1 MLDKLFRPR
10 SIALIGASGTPR
22 SIGWQIA
29 HNIIA
34 GGFNGRLFP
43 VNPRLDNVH
52 SSKCYASI
60 LEIPDA
66 VDLAII
72 ALRADQVLDAA
83 RECAQKGVGG
93 LVVISAGF
101 KEVGG
106 EGTERE
112 RELVAIC
119 KGAGMRLI
127 GPNCMGILN
136 TEPGVRMNATF
147 ARTAPSPAGVA
158 FMSQSGALGEAIL
171 NYARRLGLGLS
182 MFASVGNIADVNA
195 NILLEYW
202 ADDPRTELI
211 LLYLESFGDPRRFVQ
226 RARELTK
233 TKPVIAVKA
242 GATEVGR
249 AAIASHTG
257 SLAAGDAVTEAL
269 FAQCGV
275 LRVRTVTEMFDLAR
289 AFATQPL
296 PAGRR
301 VAVVTN
307 AGGPG
312 ILATDAC
319 IGVGLEIPPLAEET
333 LAKLRGKL
341 HPQAALRNPVDLI
354 ASAQAEDYAIA
365 LDAVL
370 ADPQTDSVLV
380 IFVPPIITDTT
391 AVIHAICE
399 ARRKAPHK
407 PVLACLMGEEADIEG
422 VQRFEESRIPVY
434 PFPEPAAYALAAMVR
449 QRRWQDRPSR
459 PFLPRAVDREPAAG
473 VIAAARAEGRTSL
486 RMVECFELLE
496 AYGIPTAPT
505 REVRTA
511 QEAAEAAAT
520 VGFPVALKIVSAV
533 HTHKTDVGG
542 VVLDIDGPEAVSAEV
557 ERLRERL
564 SSDDPDLRFVVQPM
578 QRGGLELILGMTV
591 EPKLGPVVMFG
602 LGGVL
607 VETLRDVAFR
617 IAPVAEDDAR
627 AMIAEL
633 RAKELLH
640 GVRGRGPVDIER
652 VVDVIVRLG
661 QLVTDHP
668 ELRELD
674 VNPLLAFPGT
684 SRLAAIDARAMLG

>member
-1 MLDKLFRPR
+1 MLDSLFRPR
-10 SIALIGASGTPR
+10 SIAVIGASGTPR

-34 GGFNGRLFP
+34 GGFNGRLYP
-43 VNPRLDNVH
+43 VNPKLDNVH
-52 SSKCYASI
+52 SIKCHASV
-60 LEIPDA
+60 LEIPDP
-66 VDLAII
+66 VDLAVV
-72 ALRADQVLDAA
+72 AVRADQVLDVA

-93 LVVISAGF
+93 MVVISAGF

-106 EGTERE
+106 EGLARE
-112 RELVAIC
+112 QELLAIC
-119 KGAGMRLI
+119 GAAGIRLI

-136 TEPGVRMNATF
+136 TEPGVSMNATF
-147 ARTAPSPAGVA
+147 ARTRPIPGGVA

-171 NYARRLGLGLS
+171 NYAGRLGLGLS
-182 MFASVGNIADVNA
+182 MFASVGNIADVSA
-195 NILLEYW
+195 DALLEYW
-202 ADDPRTELI
+202 DTDPRTELM

-226 RARELTK
+226 LAREITK
-233 TKPVIAVKA
+233 RKPVIAVKA

-275 LRVRTVTEMFDLAR
+275 LRVRTVDEMFDLAR

-296 PAGRR
+296 PKGRR

-319 IGVGLEIPPLAEET
+319 IGVGLEIPALRAET
-333 LAKLRGKL
+333 LDRLRGRL

-354 ASAQAEDYAIA
+354 ASAQARDYAIA
-365 LDAVL
+365 LEAVL
-370 ADPQTDSVLV
+370 ADPGIDAVLV

-391 AVIHAICE
+391 TVIQAICE
-399 ARRKAPHK
+399 ARRLAPDT
-407 PVLACLMGEEADIEG
+407 PVLACLMGEERDIEG
-422 VQRFEESRIPVY
+422 VHHFEESRIPVY

-449 QRRWQDRPSR
+449 QRKWRDRPLAAFER
-459 PFLPRAVDREPAAG
+459 REVERERAAQ
-473 VIAAARAEGRTSL
+473 VIAGAQREGRRAL
-486 RMVECFELLE
+486 RLVECFELLE
-496 AYGIPTAPT
+496 IYGIPTVPT
-505 REVRTA
+505 AEVRTA
-511 QEAAEAAAT
+511 GEALSAAERI
-520 VGFPVALKIVSAV
+520 GWPVALKIASEV

-542 VVLDIDGPEAVSAEV
+542 VVLDLEGPEALATEL

-564 SSDDPDLRFVVQPM
+564 LPEDADLRFLVQPM
-578 QRGGLELILGMTV
+578 LRGGLELILGMTV

-602 LGGVL
+602 LGGIH

-617 IAPVAEDDAR
+617 IAPFAEDDAR

-633 RAKELLH
+633 RARDLLR
-640 GVRGRGPVDIER
+640 GVRGKGPVDIARLTEL
-652 VVDVIVRLG
+652 IVRLA

-668 ELRELD
+668 TLRELD

-684 SRLAAIDARAMLG
+684 DRFAAVDARAVVG

>member
-1 MLDKLFRPR
+1 MLDKLFRPQ

-29 HNIIA
+29 HNIISN
-34 GGFNGRLFP
+34 GFNGRLYP

-52 SSKCYASI
+52 SIKCYPSI
-60 LEIPDA
+60 LDIPDP
-66 VDLAII
+66 VDLAIV
-72 ALRADQVLDAA
+72 AVRAEQVLDAA
-83 RECAQKGVGG
+83 RECATKGVGG
-93 LVVISAGF
+93 MVVISAGF

-106 EGTERE
+106 EGAARE
-112 RELVAIC
+112 AELVAIC
-119 KGAGMRLI
+119 EQAGIRLI

-136 TEPGVRMNATF
+136 TEPGVSMNATF
-147 ARTAPSPAGVA
+147 ARTAPAPGSVA

-195 NILLEYW
+195 NVLLEYW
-202 ADDPRTELI
+202 QDDPRTELI
-211 LLYLESFGDPRRFVQ
+211 LLYLESFGDPRRFVR
-226 RARELTK
+226 RARRLTK

-296 PAGRR
+296 PAGKR
-301 VAVVTN
+301 VAIVTN

-319 IGVGLEIPPLAEET
+319 IGVGLKVPPLAEVT
-333 LAKLRGKL
+333 LGKLRGRL

-354 ASAQAEDYAIA
+354 ASAQAKDYAIA

-370 ADPQTDSVLV
+370 DDPGTDAVLV

-391 AVIHAICE
+391 AVIRAICE
-399 ARRKAPHK
+399 ARRKAPDK
-407 PVLACLMGEEADIEG
+407 PVLACLMGEEQDIAG
-422 VQRFEESRIPVY
+422 VHHFEESRIPVY
-434 PFPEPAAYALAAMVR
+434 PFPEPAAYALEAMVR
-449 QRRWQDRPSR
+449 QRRWQDRPLQA
-459 PFLPRAVDREPAAG
+459 FEPRVVEGDRAAAI
-473 VIAAARAEGRTSL
+473 IARARAEGRDSL
-486 RMVECFELLE
+486 RMVECFGLLE
-496 AYGIPTAPT
+496 AYGIPVAPT

-511 QEAAEAAAT
+511 DEAVAAA
-520 VGFPVALKIVSAV
+520 GELGWPVALKIVSAV

-542 VVLDIDGPEAVSAEV
+542 VVLDIDGPEALEAEV

-564 SSDDPDLRFVVQPM
+564 GPDDPDLRFVVQPM
-578 QRGGLELILGMTV
+578 QRGGLELILGMTA

-617 IAPVAEDDAR
+617 IAPFGEDEAR

-633 RAKELLH
+633 RARDLLK
-640 GVRGRGPVDIER
+640 GVRGKGPVDIAR
-652 VVDVIVRLG
+652 VAETIVRLG

-684 SRLAAIDARAMLG
+684 DRLCAIDARATLR

>member
-1 MLDKLFRPR
+1 MLDSLFRPH
-10 SIALIGASGTPR
+10 SIAVIGASGTPR
-22 SIGWQIA
+22 TIGWQIA

-34 GGFNGRLFP
+34 SGFNGRLYP
-43 VNPRLDNVH
+43 VNPKLDNVH
-52 SSKCYASI
+52 SIKCHASI
-60 LEIPDA
+60 LDIPDPVEMA
-66 VDLAII
+66 VI
-72 ALRADQVLDAA
+72 AVRADQVLDVA
-83 RECAQKGVGG
+83 RECAEKGVGG

-106 EGTERE
+106 EGVARE
-112 RELVAIC
+112 NELLAIC
-119 KGAGMRLI
+119 RAAGMRLI

-136 TEPGVRMNATF
+136 TEPGVSMNATF
-147 ARTAPSPAGVA
+147 GRTAPIPGGVA

-182 MFASVGNIADVNA
+182 MFASVGNIADISA
-195 NILLEYW
+195 HALLEYW
-202 ADDPRTELI
+202 DKDPRTDLM

-226 RARELTK
+226 LAREITK
-233 TKPVIAVKA
+233 RKPVIAVKA

-275 LRVRTVTEMFDLAR
+275 LRVRTVDEMFDLAR

-296 PAGRR
+296 PAGKR
-301 VAVVTN
+301 VAIVTN

-319 IGVGLEIPPLAEET
+319 IGVGLEIPALAPET
-333 LAKLRGKL
+333 LERLRGRL

-354 ASAQAEDYAIA
+354 ASAQAHDYEIA

-370 ADPQTDSVLV
+370 ADPGIDAVLV
-380 IFVPPIITDTT
+380 IFVPPIITDTS
-391 AVIHAICE
+391 AVIRAICE
-399 ARRKAPHK
+399 ARRKAPER
-407 PVLACLMGEEADIEG
+407 PVLACLMGEEQDIEG
-422 VQRFEESRIPVY
+422 VHHFEESRIPVY

-449 QRRWQDRPSR
+449 QRKWRDRPLR
-459 PFLPRAVDREPAAG
+459 HFEPRIVDRDRAAA
-473 VIAAARAEGRTSL
+473 VIAKAQAEGRGSL

-496 AYGIPTAPT
+496 CYGIPTAPT
-505 REVRTA
+505 EEVRTA
-511 QEAAEAAAT
+511 DEAIAAAARL
-520 VGFPVALKIVSAV
+520 GWPLALKIVSAV

-542 VVLDIDGPEAVSAEV
+542 VVLDIDGPEALAAEV

-564 SSDDPDLRFVVQPM
+564 GAEDPDLRFVVQPM

-602 LGGVL
+602 LGGIH

-617 IAPVAEDDAR
+617 IAPFAEDDAR

-633 RAKELLH
+633 RARDLLR
-640 GVRGRGPVDIER
+640 GTRGRGPVDIAR
-652 VVDVIVRLG
+652 LVDAIVRLA

-668 ELRELD
+668 ALRELD
-674 VNPLLAFPGT
+674 INPLLAFPGT
-684 SRLAAIDARAMLG
+684 ERIAAIDARATLG